1 MSLVAG
7 IVAVA
12 AGILLLVFAAPRQ
25 RKADTRVGRYL
36 GGKTIFNALALVAVG
51 IVLIVRS

>member
-12 AGILLLVFAAPRQ
+12 AGILLLAFAAPRQ
-25 RKADTRVGRYL
+25 RKTDTRVGRYL
-36 GGKTIFNALALVAVG
+36 GSKTIFNALVLVAVG
-51 IVLIVRS
+51 TALIVRS